1 MKHQCPLPFKHV
13 FVEPRGVK
21 PCCSYTET
29 FAGEISEW
37 LTSSELAKLQQKTLD
52 GEVPAGCKYCV
63 DAEERDG
70 TGTRLGALKEYG
82 TELYEH
88 TDIDYVDYRSS
99 NLCNFRCRSC
109 EPFFSNRI
117 AQETRKYPELLDFY
131 PGDKTALKRPD
142 GKIAPTTTND
152 KQWVLDN
159 LNKLDRLMFTGGEP
173 TRIPEVREIIQHIV
187 DHNIDTVNVQM
198 ITNGSFTDTWWFDI
212 TKQMPNLN
220 WTISI
225 DAVGKAAEIIRDGTE
240 WKLVASNTERLF
252 SLASSVNIGT
262 VVTNLNVNGLNDL
275 FEWCNM
281 LEEKYAHLAN
291 GRTHHIE
298 VCNMPDY
305 MTPYNWPD
313 TMKPQIL
320 NNLKEISQRHMQP
333 KQQEIVNT
341 LWTNI
346 INTPYDQ
353 ELWHKHLQRNM
364 LLDKVRNQDFIA
376 HTMPLPQ

>member
-1 MKHQCPLPFKHV
+1 MSHWCPLPFKHV

-21 PCCSYTET
+21 PCCSYTQT
-29 FAGEISEW
+29 FSGEINEW
-37 LTSSELAKLQQKTLD
+37 LKSNELVNLQQKTLN
-52 GEVPAGCKYCV
+52 GEVPEGCKYCV
-63 DAEERDG
+63 DAEKRDES
-70 TGTRLGALKEYG
+70 GARVSALQHYG
-82 TELYEH
+82 TNFYEH

-117 AQETRKYPELLDFY
+117 AQETRKHPELLNY
-131 PGDKTALKRPD
+131 YLGDKTALKRPD

-159 LNKLDRLMFTGGEP
+159 LHKFSRLMFTGGEP

-187 DHNIDTVNVQM
+187 NKGIDTVDVQ
-198 ITNGSFTDTWWFDI
+198 IVSNGSFTDTWWFDI
-212 TKQMPNLN
+212 TKQVRNIS
-220 WTISI
+220 WTISV
-225 DAVGKAAEIIRDGTE
+225 DAVGPTAEIIRDGTR
-240 WKLVASNTERLF
+240 WDLVNSNTERLF
-252 SLASSVNIGT
+252 SIANYIGIGT
-262 VVTNLNVNGLNDL
+262 IVTNLNVNGLGDL
-275 FEWCNM
+275 FNWCNQ
-281 LEEKYAHLAN
+281 LEKTYSHLNN
-291 GRTHHIE
+291 GRYHNLEI
-298 VCNMPDY
+298 CNIPDY
-305 MTPYNWPD
+305 MSPYNWPD
-313 TMKPQIL
+313 TIKPQIL
-320 NNLKEISQRHMQP
+320 NNLKEISQQPMQP
-333 KQQEIVNT
+333 KQQQIINT